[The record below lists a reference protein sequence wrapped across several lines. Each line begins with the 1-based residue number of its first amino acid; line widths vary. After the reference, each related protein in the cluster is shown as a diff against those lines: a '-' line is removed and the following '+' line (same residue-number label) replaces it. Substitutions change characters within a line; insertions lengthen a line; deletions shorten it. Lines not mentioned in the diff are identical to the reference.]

1 MKRYFHWCQKFFN
14 SQDFLLE
21 REMWCGMSAAV
32 RLKEFVLNARYLLHV
47 VCTCVAMRKET
58 THVSSSIGTIRG
70 RSLMQHISWMIA
82 IIFLGGEDR
91 RGRGRHRSVL
101 QAGMNDVLS
110 LKEENYFCRMCF
122 FRILFENCVS
132 YGCRWT
138 GSYVPFALGGRRER
152 DKRD

>member
-1 MKRYFHWCQKFFN
+1 
-14 SQDFLLE
+14 
-21 REMWCGMSAAV
+21 MSAAV

-101 QAGMNDVLS
+101 QAGMNDVLRYFLKIVS
-110 LKEENYFCRMCF
+110 LMDVDEREVMF
-122 FRILFENCVS
+122 LLHWV
-132 YGCRWT
+132 G
-138 GSYVPFALGGRRER
+138 GGRGIRGINSWSAYLLYLVNTLR
-152 DKRD
+152 